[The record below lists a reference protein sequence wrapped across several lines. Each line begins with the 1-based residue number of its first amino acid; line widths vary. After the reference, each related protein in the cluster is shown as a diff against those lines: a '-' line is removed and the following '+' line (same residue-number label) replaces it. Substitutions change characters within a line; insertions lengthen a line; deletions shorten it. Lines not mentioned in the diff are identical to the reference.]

1 MKEFS
6 FKTMFWSWS
15 ELILLLLITFLFVP
29 IVIENLLQDVLY
41 VFLEDSLYS
50 GTLTGLVM
58 SILFTGGVYVIAL
71 RPYNLSWQAVGFN
84 SFQTSYWK
92 SIITWTVFLIG
103 TSLIIV
109 ILMELLGGTS
119 ENTKTQSL
127 QSNMGILS
135 FLIAFVSAA
144 IISPIYEE
152 IFYRG
157 FLYRWFRVKW
167 GVPAGILLSSSV
179 FMLVHIPT
187 YNTLPVNFLTGVIFS
202 WTYEKTGSIYPGMII
217 HGVFNGIAVVLTALS

>member
-15 ELILLLLITFLFVP
+15 ELILLLLVTFLFVP

-71 RPYNLSWQAVGFN
+71 RPYNLSWRAVGFN

-144 IISPIYEE
+144 VISPIYEE

-157 FLYRWFRVKW
+157 FLYRWFRVKL

>member
-1 MKEFS
+1 LKEFS

-29 IVIENLLQDVLY
+29 IVIENLLQDALY

-71 RPYNLSWQAVGFN
+71 RPYNLSWRAVGFN

-167 GVPAGILLSSSV
+167 VVPAGILLSSSV

>member
-15 ELILLLLITFLFVP
+15 ELILLLLVTFLFVP

-71 RPYNLSWQAVGFN
+71 RPYNLSWRAVGFN

-157 FLYRWFRVKW
+157 FLYRWFRVKL

-179 FMLVHIPT
+179 FMLVHIPS

>member
-15 ELILLLLITFLFVP
+15 ELILLLLLTFLFVP

-71 RPYNLSWQAVGFN
+71 RPYNLSWRAVGFN

-167 GVPAGILLSSSV
+167 GVPAGILLSSTV
-179 FMLVHIPT
+179 FMLVHIPS